1 MPSVYNSTAN
11 LPLGSRII
19 AIDNVT
25 FVVEGDFSPTR
36 TTREIRRNDQ
46 NGDYSACQ
54 YRSERTTLQVTLQR
68 ANTDVAVAG
77 PNMGSNNCSINLG
90 TANVNFVVTTVKP
103 REPQG
108 AFHMFDVTLVSETL
122 PSA

>member
-19 AIDNVT
+19 TIDAIP

-36 TTREIRRNDQ
+36 TTREIRRNDV
-46 NGDYSACQ
+46 NGDRSAFQ
-54 YRSERTTLQVTLQR
+54 LRSEPTTLQVTLQR

-77 PNMGSNNCSINLG
+77 PNMGTNACSINLG
-90 TANVNFVVTTVKP
+90 LANVNFVVTSVKP

-108 AFHMFDVTLVSETL
+108 AFHLFDVTLVSETL
-122 PSA
+122 PST